1 MADAPLIE
9 LELITPE
16 ATLLAAT
23 PEMVVVP
30 GSEGEFGV
38 LRDHAPILSAL
49 RPGTVQ
55 VHATFDSEPE
65 CYFVTGG
72 FSEAGPEHCLILA
85 DEAVPV
91 ADIDTATA
99 DQAVADA
106 EAALRDAENGPDEAA
121 RDRAEHALE
130 VATARRAAAG

>member
-1 MADAPLIE
+1 MADAPLID

-16 ATLLAAT
+16 ATVLAAT

-38 LRDHAPILSAL
+38 LRDHAPILSSL
-49 RPGTVQ
+49 RPGVVQ
-55 VHATFDSEPE
+55 VHATFDAEPE

-72 FSEAGPEHCLILA
+72 FTEAGPAHCLILA
-85 DEAVPV
+85 DAAVPV
-91 ADIDTATA
+91 SEIDVEAADR
-99 DQAVADA
+99 AVADA
-106 EAALRDAENGPDEAA
+106 EEAVREAGTGADEAA
-121 RDRAEHALE
+121 RERTERALE